1 MTLQDNP
8 LDFNDVPPTRKGRAS
23 RRMSVARVAELLN
36 DRIADLAVELL
47 GPPNRALSNAQQ
59 LRFGTKGSIAVEIA
73 GKDAGRWYDHEA
85 GTGGAGPELIRH
97 HFGMDEKSAWD
108 WARHWLGD
116 AEMPASWTAA
126 QPAAIKPAKTPA
138 SGPARTVELSDA
150 ELAAKVAEIVRQ
162 SEVPNGTPAHAYLV
176 GRGIAIQP
184 PVCIRYR
191 RNAYGSYGAMVA
203 LATDEAGEVL
213 ALQQVYLTAEG
224 RKAPVK
230 VVKRTNKAVEG
241 WAERAAVRLPGREPL
256 VLCEGVETALSVW
269 QATGQETW
277 ACLGIS
283 NIGRAPVPANATV
296 IVARDGDLPGS
307 KAEGQ
312 MARASSMLA
321 QRGMTVLIATPP
333 EEQDFNDVLVR
344 EGEAAV
350 RDRIAG
356 AEPFRPEEADTGR
369 KELYIGSDVEIAK
382 RVREDLTERH
392 GRIVHADGAF
402 WRYGG
407 TDWEAIPDHELRLPV
422 HAYDGA
428 SFETPAGEPS
438 NVKLTQTRVNS
449 VLNECAAL
457 CAMPGFFETPP
468 AGINCA
474 SGFIRFDAEGTPCL
488 EPHHRQHRCRHTL
501 PGRWQPGAIG
511 TPPTGSLLARLLT
524 GSFKGDPEAEAKCAL
539 LAEVCGAAALGYATR
554 LMQPRAVVL
563 HGKTAENGKSQVLE
577 LARGLLPVSAICS
590 VPASKMGDE
599 RHVIGLVGKLLNAS
613 DELSPEA
620 IASDTFKA
628 VVTGDPIEGRDVYK
642 SRVEFRS
649 VAQNLFAANQLPSFK
664 GGVDRGVQRRLLLIT
679 FTRTIPLEERVE
691 DIGKRIAAE
700 EPDLLLAWAVEGA
713 SRLIRQRNYAIPQSC
728 HEELLEWVL
737 SEDPIAAW
745 IDACVSVVPVVNGG
759 PMLATRDVHLR
770 FQNWALAE
778 GYKPEKLPAI
788 NGFVQRVQARVAGIQ
803 HKRTKEGRFFIGLA
817 VTQW

>member
-1 MTLQDNP
+1 MTVQDHP
-8 LDFNDVPPTRKGRAS
+8 LDFNDAPPARKPRS
-23 RRMSVARVAELLN
+23 TPRMSVARLAELLN
-36 DRIADLAVELL
+36 DRIADLARELL
-47 GPPNRALSNAQQ
+47 GEPNRELSCAQQ
-59 LRFGTKGSIAVEIA
+59 LRFGTKGSMAVEIA
-73 GKDAGRWYDHEA
+73 GKDAGRWFDHEE
-85 GTGGAGPELIRH
+85 GTGGAGLELIRH
-97 HFGMDEKSAWD
+97 RLGLDEKAARD
-108 WARHWLGD
+108 WARNWLGEPE
-116 AEMPASWTAA
+116 AAPSRTAG
-126 QPAAIKPAKTPA
+126 PAATPA
-138 SGPARTVELSDA
+138 SSPAGPKGPNAQDRA
-150 ELAAKVAEIVRQ
+150 EKVAEIVRR
-162 SEVPNGTPAHAYLV
+162 SETLVSTPVLAYLRH
-176 GRGIAIQP
+176 RGITATP
-184 PVCIRYR
+184 PDCIRYR
-191 RNAYGSYGAMVA
+191 QFAWNKFGAMVA
-203 LATDEAGEVL
+203 LATDAAGEVL
-213 ALQQVYLTAEG
+213 AIQQVYLTAEG
-224 RKAPVK
+224 RKAPLD
-230 VVKRTNKAVEG
+230 VVKRTNKAVDG
-241 WAERAAVRLPGREPL
+241 WAERSAVRLPGREPL

-269 QATGQETW
+269 QATGQEVW

-283 NIGRAPVPANATV
+283 NIGRAPVPDQATV
-296 IVARDGDLPGS
+296 IVARDGDAPGS

-312 MARASSMLA
+312 ILRAASTLAAR
-321 QRGMTVLIATPP
+321 RITVEMATPP
-333 EEQDFNDVLVR
+333 EGQDFNDVLVR
-344 EGEAAV
+344 EGEEAV
-350 RDRIAG
+350 RSRISG
-356 AEPFRPEEADTGR
+356 AERFRPDQAETGR
-369 KELYIGSDVEIAK
+369 KRLYIGSDVEIAK

-392 GRIVHADGAF
+392 GRIVHADGEF

-407 TDWEAIPDHELRLPV
+407 THWEAIPDHELRLPV

-428 SFETPAGEPS
+428 GFETPAGEPS
-438 NVKLTQTRVNS
+438 NVKLTKTRVNS

-457 CAMPGFFETPP
+457 CAMPGYFDAPP

-474 SGFIRFDAEGTPCL
+474 SGFIRFDGDGTPHL
-488 EPHHRQHRCRHTL
+488 EAHHRDHRCRHTL
-501 PGRWQPGAIG
+501 PGHWQSGASG
-511 TPPTGSLLARLLT
+511 TPPTGSLLARLLS
-524 GSFKGDPEAEAKCAL
+524 GSFRDDPEARGKCAL

-563 HGKTAENGKSQVLE
+563 HGKTAENGKSQILE

-664 GGVDRGVQRRLLLIT
+664 GGVDRGVQRRLLLIP
-679 FTRTIPLEERVE
+679 FTRSIPLDERIE

-700 EPDLLLAWAVEGA
+700 EPDLLLAWAVDGA
-713 SRLIRQRNYAIPQSC
+713 ARLIRQRNFAIPESC
-728 HEELLEWVL
+728 HAALLEWVL

-745 IDACVSVVPVVNGG
+745 IDACVRVQPIVNGG
-759 PMLATRDVHLR
+759 PMLATRDAHLR

-778 GYKPEKLPAI
+778 GYKTEKLPAI

-817 VTQW
+817 VTDW

>member
-1 MTLQDNP
+1 MTVQNQT
-8 LDFNDVPPTRKGRAS
+8 LDFNGTPPGSRA
-23 RRMSVARVAELLN
+23 RAATRMSVAQLADMLEH
-36 DRIADLAVELL
+36 RIADLARELL
-47 GPPNRALSNAQQ
+47 GEPNRELSSAQQ
-59 LRFGTKGSIAVEIA
+59 LRFGTKGSVAVEIDGA
-73 GKDAGRWYDHEA
+73 NKGRWYDHEHGA
-85 GTGGAGPELIRH
+85 GGAALELIGYRL
-97 HFGMDEKSAWD
+97 GLDDKAAWD
-108 WARHWLGD
+108 WARSWLGEPD
-116 AEMPASWTAA
+116 AGPSWTETSPAS
-126 QPAAIKPAKTPA
+126 PALSA
-138 SGPARTVELSDA
+138 SGSAGPREPTPEERA
-150 ELAAKVAEIVRQ
+150 EKVAEIVRR
-162 SEVPNGTPAHAYLV
+162 SESLVSTPVLAYLRH
-176 GRGIAIQP
+176 RGITATP
-184 PVCIRYR
+184 PDCIRYR
-191 RNAYGSYGAMVA
+191 QYAYRQFGAMVA
-203 LATDEAGEVL
+203 LATDDAGEVL

-230 VVKRTNKAVEG
+230 VVKRTNKAADG
-241 WAERAAVRLPGREPL
+241 WAKCAAVRLPGREPL

-312 MARASSMLA
+312 IARAASMLA
-321 QRGMTVLIATPP
+321 HRGMTVLIATPP

-350 RDRIAG
+350 RNRIAA
-356 AEPFRPEEADTGR
+356 AEPFRVEETDTGR
-369 KELYIGSDVEIAK
+369 KRLYIGSDVEIAK

-392 GRIVHADGAF
+392 GRIVHADGEF
-402 WRYGG
+402 WRYCG
-407 TDWEAIPDHELRLPV
+407 THWEAIPDHELRLPV

-428 SFETPAGEPS
+428 GFLTPAGEPS
-438 NVKLTQTRVNS
+438 NVKLTKTRVNS

-457 CAMPGFFETPP
+457 CAMPGFFDAPP

-474 SGFIRFDAEGTPCL
+474 SGFIRFDAEGTPRL

-501 PGRWQPGAIG
+501 PGRWQLGASGI
-511 TPPTGSLLARLLT
+511 PPAGSLLARLLT

-577 LARGLLPVSAICS
+577 LARGLLPESAICS

-664 GGVDRGVQRRLLLIT
+664 GGVDRGVQRRLLLIP
-679 FTRTIPLEERVE
+679 FTRSIPLEERIE

-713 SRLIRQRNYAIPQSC
+713 ARLIRQRNFAIPKGC
-728 HEELLEWVL
+728 HEALLEWVL

-745 IDACVSVVPVVNGG
+745 IDACVSVVPIVNGG
-759 PMLATRDVHLR
+759 PMLATRDAHLR
-770 FQNWALAE
+770 FQNWALGE

-803 HKRTKEGRFFIGLA
+803 HKRTSSGRFFVGLT